1 MNNVKHDI
9 PIAVKKTTMTGQELR
24 QLVLR
29 LFRVKVK
36 VQYSQI
42 HAMKEHKGKWGKG
55 PPILN
60 PSTTEPLS
68 ARTNRF
74 TSGLEHGTHWIGSWV
89 GPRARLGVLVERKT
103 D

>member
-1 MNNVKHDI
+1 MNKEVGPVSGTSCVTNIRKKMNNVKHDI

-42 HAMKEHKGKWGKG
+42 HAMKEHKGK
-55 PPILN
+55 
-60 PSTTEPLS
+60 
-68 ARTNRF
+68 
-74 TSGLEHGTHWIGSWV
+74 
-89 GPRARLGVLVERKT
+89 
-103 D
+103 